1 LPEIIKNNDTK
12 LPDAYKDY
20 TANKLINTNSKMHN
34 SVTVMKNQK
43 SNQQFGTKSSQRDLH
58 NKTSLFDKI

>member
-1 LPEIIKNNDTK
+1 MPEIIKNNDTK

-34 SVTVMKNQK
+34 SVTVMKN
-43 SNQQFGTKSSQRDLH
+43 
-58 NKTSLFDKI
+58 